1 MIGNLRN
8 VLWWDEL
15 PAELREPLG
24 RPLEGSVDADVAIVG
39 AGFSGLWTAYYLQQ
53 YVPGVRMAIV
63 ERHIAG
69 YGASGRNGGWAS
81 ALFPQGDAAI
91 ARRYGLD
98 AARAMRQ
105 AMNETV
111 DEIGRIADENAWDI
125 DWAKGGTVIAAR
137 TAAQAAAMRT
147 EHAELV
153 STGLRSNDELLNS
166 DQTLAMVK
174 ATRTQAGTFTPH
186 CAAIQPAK
194 LVRNLARHV
203 VDKGALLFEGTAARS
218 VEPGIVRTI
227 HGDIRARYVIRAT
240 EGYTGDLAGHKRTLL
255 PFYSLMVATKPLPE
269 STWANIGLTDRQT
282 FSDGRHLVIYGQRTA
297 DGRLAF
303 GGRGAPYSFGSRIS
317 PQVENDSP
325 VHQMLRETLID
336 MFPILGINDFTHS
349 WGGTLGI
356 ARDWWASVGLDKTTG
371 LGWTGGYV
379 GDGVSTTNLGGRTLA
394 ALIAGHHDD
403 PLVALP
409 WVDHRSRPWEIE
421 PFRWLGTSLGLRAMS
436 SADRVEARTGA
447 PSLRGRLMGRL
458 IGH

>member
-15 PAELREPLG
+15 SAELREPLG
-24 RPLEGSVDADVAIVG
+24 RPLEGSIDADVAIVG

-53 YVPGVRMAIV
+53 YVPGIRIAIV

-81 ALFPQGDAAI
+81 ALFPQGDVAI
-91 ARRYGLD
+91 ARKYGLD

-105 AMNETV
+105 AMNDTV
-111 DEIGRIADENAWDI
+111 DEIGRTAAEHAWDI

-147 EHAELV
+147 EHAELA
-153 STGLRSNDELLNS
+153 STGMWSNDELLDR
-166 DQTLAMVK
+166 DQTLAMVN

-203 VDKGALLFEGTAARS
+203 VDKGALLLEGTTARS
-218 VEPGIVRTI
+218 VEPGIVRTN
-227 HGDIRARYVIRAT
+227 HGDVRARYVIRAT
-240 EGYTGDLAGHKRTLL
+240 EGYTGDLAGHKRTFL

-317 PQVENDSP
+317 PQVEIDSP

-336 MFPILGINDFTHS
+336 MFPALQMNDFTHA

-371 LGWTGGYV
+371 MGWTGGYV

-403 PLVALP
+403 PLVDLP